1 MILGRLG
8 RCKRRTVRRRTVKK
22 LYRSHKDK
30 NIAGICGGLGEMFSI
45 DSTLIRLAVVF
56 IAVVLVIINGA
67 VAGMLPLMVAYLVGW
82 MIVPVAPPQ
91 EEGRE
96 DEGRMKKIY
105 RSEKDKKI
113 AGICGGLGEMF
124 SIDSTVIRLAVVFI
138 GLVTGILPII
148 IAYIVGWM
156 IIPTAL
162 PQQEQE
168 EDQQKFTTT

>member
-1 MILGRLG
+1 V
-8 RCKRRTVRRRTVKK
+8 KR
-22 LYRSHKDK
+22 LYRSSKDK

-56 IAVVLVIINGA
+56 IAVALVIVNGA
-67 VAGMLPLMVAYLVGW
+67 VAGILPLVLAYIVGW
-82 MIVPVAPPQ
+82 IIVPVTPAH
-91 EEGRE
+91 EEGK
-96 DEGRMKKIY
+96 DERHMKKIY

-124 SIDSTVIRLAVVFI
+124 SIDSTLIRLAVVFI

-156 IIPTAL
+156 IIPVG
-162 PQQEQE
+162 PSQQERE
-168 EDQQKFTTT
+168 EDQEIGTTT